1 MGTWVWV
8 VLAVLAAIVLLGA
21 FSSGTRARK
30 RQQPREEIDRRPLS
44 PESRSGYVR
53 RWVSTQTRF
62 VDDPQGAQGEADAL
76 LREVLEERGFPPDEF
91 EQYRAPSGDSRQ
103 SVRHYRVVFAELLA
117 AGNGANEEEEEEE
130 RVELGNVARLR

>member
-8 VLAVLAAIVLLGA
+8 VVAVLAAIVLFVA
-21 FSSGTRARK
+21 FGSGTRTRM
-30 RQQPREEIDRRPLS
+30 RQEPREEIDRRPLS
-44 PESRSGYVR
+44 PGSRSGYVR

-91 EQYRAPSGDSRQ
+91 EQYRAPSGDPRQ
-103 SVRHYRVVFAELLA
+103 SVRHYRVVFAQVLA
-117 AGNGANEEEEEEE
+117 AGNATHEEADEDE
-130 RVELGNVARLR
+130 